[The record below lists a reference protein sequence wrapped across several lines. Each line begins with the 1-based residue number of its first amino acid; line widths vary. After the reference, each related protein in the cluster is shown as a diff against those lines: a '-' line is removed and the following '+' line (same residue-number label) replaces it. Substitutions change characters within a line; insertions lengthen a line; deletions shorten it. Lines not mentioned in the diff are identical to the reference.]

1 MEAKSWVMFRVLLNR
16 YHPTNAPALLKF
28 LPEEGRCA
36 VQDLEIKSEDVSAAL
51 ISPKTMLARIH
62 YSWLLPLI
70 KDFPSALQ
78 NPLVNSLSEAQAQS
92 LRPLVDKTSATEMPI
107 IPSALPVQTF
117 LIEKLYRNAV
127 PATLLPLP
135 YLPQSTFTEL
145 ARLEKAQ
152 LVGLIDFLG
161 MHDVAESM
169 RFIID
174 KNLLKKIFDCL
185 SDRKRQFLKRCL
197 QQQEKMT
204 ATRLDL
210 TAWDGSCE
218 KMDTLVHRRGLLR
231 LGKALCG
238 QHADLIWYITHILDS
253 GRGQILLKHFSP
265 TPITGITPV
274 LAEQVINV
282 MKFIEPKNAP

>member
-1 MEAKSWVMFRVLLNR
+1 MEAKAWVMFRVLLNR

-28 LPEEGRCA
+28 LPGEEVRA
-36 VQDLEIKSEDVSAAL
+36 IQDLEIKSDDVDAAL
-51 ISPKTMLARIH
+51 VSPKTTLSCIH

-70 KDFPSALQ
+70 QALPTALQ
-78 NPLVNSLSEAQAQS
+78 NPLVNSLSEAQAQQ
-92 LRPLVDKTSATEMPI
+92 LRALVDKTSSADTPI
-107 IPSALPVQTF
+107 APTALPVQTF

-135 YLPQSTFTEL
+135 YLPQSTFTAL
-145 ARLEKAQ
+145 AHLEKAQ
-152 LVGLIDFLG
+152 IVELIDFLG
-161 MHDVAESM
+161 IHDVAESM
-169 RFIID
+169 RYIID
-174 KNLLKKIFDCL
+174 KNSLKKIFDCL
-185 SDRKRQFLKRCL
+185 SDRKKQFLKRCL

-210 TAWDGSCE
+210 TTWDGNCD
-218 KMDTLVHRRGLLR
+218 KLDTLVHRRGLLR

-238 QHADLIWYITHILDS
+238 QHSDLMWYITHTLDS

-265 TPITGITPV
+265 TPIAGITSV